1 MKFIFIQRFSDF
13 KCFKIQ
19 IFEIPEKFSDCERIT
34 QVKEFSEL
42 LETFRKRFYSF
53 SIFCDRADFKEC
65 FKIDEFCFR
74 DWGKNPSQLDTM
86 ELTDTLELTDRDTLC
101 TGRFRTR
108 GMAIRNAP
116 RS

>member
-1 MKFIFIQRFSDF
+1 MNFKYFEVLEKISDF
-13 KCFKIQ
+13 
-19 IFEIPEKFSDCERIT
+19 ERFT
-34 QVKEFSEL
+34 QVKEFSKLSEI
-42 LETFRKRFYSF
+42 FRKRFYSF
-53 SIFCDRADFKEC
+53 NIFCDRADFKEC

-86 ELTDTLELTDRDTLC
+86 ELTDIMELTDRDTLC